1 MKAFFVGLA
10 LGFGIGFLLLPKSGN
25 EHDELIRERTRE
37 LQRSL
42 PQHQERELQRSAI
55 QERDRFSR
63 PRTPEYMSRAAAVR
77 TGIHPVALLNMAT
90 EKELRAAGIDPELVS
105 KITAGRPY
113 TSLQDARER
122 GLLSADVLFAIEK
135 AAQEREPLPLQPLA

>member
-42 PQHQERELQRSAI
+42 PQHQERELERSAI